1 MLRTE
6 LEILTGKLIRGD
18 LTAIVYELVKDS
30 PFKSDLIQYSSLREE
45 MSVVNKKRSNGD
57 TNDNSSIGPSFKD
70 WICNEVQCIPKQRQR
85 ESKRRCERT
94 RNPF

>member
-1 MLRTE
+1 MLQTE

-30 PFKSDLIQYSSLREE
+30 SFKNDLVQYSSLREE
-45 MSVVNKKRSNGD
+45 NSDVYKKRSNGD

-70 WICNEVQCIPKQRQR
+70 WLCNEVQCISQQRPR
-85 ESKRRCERT
+85 K
-94 RNPF
+94 